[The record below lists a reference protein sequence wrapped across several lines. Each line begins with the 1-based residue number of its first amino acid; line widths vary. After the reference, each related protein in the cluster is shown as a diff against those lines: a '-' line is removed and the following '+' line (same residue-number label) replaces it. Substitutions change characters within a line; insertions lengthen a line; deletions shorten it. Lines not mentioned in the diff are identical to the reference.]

1 MKSFTSILFLFFI
14 VLSANSQNI
23 NKEITLEDIWKNKT
37 FSAKNVRSF
46 RSMQNDEFYT
56 ILNQGKIEKYSYSN
70 GELIEVL
77 LSDSLLVDQNNK
89 SIEIGDY
96 EFSNSEKNILIET
109 EAEPIYRHSYYAK
122 YYLYNTENKSITPLC
137 LGSKQR
143 NPIFSPDD
151 KKIAFI
157 RDNNMYIYYIDEKRE
172 QQITFDGE
180 LNKIINGAPDWV
192 YEEEFSYSRAM
203 EWSANS
209 NYLAFV
215 RFDESKVKEFSLNF
229 YGELYPEKY
238 NYKYPKAGENNS
250 LVSVHIFNLSSNS
263 TRTVDIGAD
272 TNIYIPRIQW
282 TNDADILLI
291 QRLNRLQNQYD
302 LLLSNQATQTTQ
314 LLLSESNKY
323 YIDINDRFYFTKD
336 KKSIILTSEKD
347 GYNHIYQY
355 DMKGKLVKQLTQGKY
370 DVTSIYGVDEIKK
383 RVYFQAAFSSP
394 INREL
399 FFVSLKNGK
408 TTQLST
414 KVGTNNATFTS
425 NFKYYTLNYSNAN
438 QPPYISVNATEGNEL
453 YVLEDNSTLKSKLNE
468 FSFST
473 LTFIEVPIENGINLQ
488 ASIIK
493 PLNFDSTKKYPVLM
507 YVYGG
512 PGSQTVTNSWGH
524 SNFIWFQML
533 AQNGYIVVSVDNRGT
548 GARGEEFKKM
558 TYLQLGKYE
567 VIDQIN
573 AAKFLGN
580 QFFVDKNRIGI
591 FGWSYGGYMST
602 LCMTKGADYFKAGIA
617 VAPVT
622 NWRYYDNIYTERFMR
637 TPAENENGYD
647 SNSPISHVSLL
658 KGKYLLVHGDADD
671 NVHVQNTMD
680 LTTALISQ
688 DKAFEMFVYPNSNHG
703 IYTGKNTR
711 LHLYRKMTDFILT
724 NL

>member
-580 QFFVDKNRIGI
+580 QSFVDKDRIGI

-703 IYTGKNTR
+703 IYTGRNTR
-711 LHLYRKMTDFILT
+711 LHLYRKMTNFIIT

>member
-580 QFFVDKNRIGI
+580 QSFVDKDRIGI

>member
-394 INREL
+394 INREI

-580 QFFVDKNRIGI
+580 QSFVDKDRIGI

>member
-394 INREL
+394 INREI

-468 FSFST
+468 FSFSI

-580 QFFVDKNRIGI
+580 QSFVDKDRIGI

-637 TPAENENGYD
+637 TPAENASGYD

-658 KGKYLLVHGDADD
+658 KGKYLLIHGDADD

-703 IYTGKNTR
+703 IYTGRNTR
-711 LHLYRKMTDFILT
+711 LHLYRKMTNFIIT

>member
-1 MKSFTSILFLFFI
+1 
-14 VLSANSQNI
+14 
-23 NKEITLEDIWKNKT
+23 
-37 FSAKNVRSF
+37 
-46 RSMQNDEFYT
+46 
-56 ILNQGKIEKYSYSN
+56 
-70 GELIEVL
+70 
-77 LSDSLLVDQNNK
+77 
-89 SIEIGDY
+89 
-96 EFSNSEKNILIET
+96 
-109 EAEPIYRHSYYAK
+109 
-122 YYLYNTENKSITPLC
+122 
-137 LGSKQR
+137 
-143 NPIFSPDD
+143 
-151 KKIAFI
+151 
-157 RDNNMYIYYIDEKRE
+157 
-172 QQITFDGE
+172 
-180 LNKIINGAPDWV
+180 
-192 YEEEFSYSRAM
+192 
-203 EWSANS
+203 
-209 NYLAFV
+209 
-215 RFDESKVKEFSLNF
+215 
-229 YGELYPEKY
+229 
-238 NYKYPKAGENNS
+238 
-250 LVSVHIFNLSSNS
+250 
-263 TRTVDIGAD
+263 
-272 TNIYIPRIQW
+272 
-282 TNDADILLI
+282 
-291 QRLNRLQNQYD
+291 
-302 LLLSNQATQTTQ
+302 
-314 LLLSESNKY
+314 
-323 YIDINDRFYFTKD
+323 
-336 KKSIILTSEKD
+336 
-347 GYNHIYQY
+347 
-355 DMKGKLVKQLTQGKY
+355 
-370 DVTSIYGVDEIKK
+370 
-383 RVYFQAAFSSP
+383 
-394 INREL
+394 
-399 FFVSLKNGK
+399 
-408 TTQLST
+408 
-414 KVGTNNATFTS
+414 
-425 NFKYYTLNYSNAN
+425 LNYSNAN

-580 QFFVDKNRIGI
+580 QSFVDKDRIGI

>member
-414 KVGTNNATFTS
+414 KTGTNNATFTS

-580 QFFVDKNRIGI
+580 QSFVDKDRIGI

>member
-347 GYNHIYQY
+347 GYNHIYQF

-394 INREL
+394 INREI

-580 QFFVDKNRIGI
+580 QSFVDKDRIGI

>member
-394 INREL
+394 INREI

-468 FSFST
+468 FSFSI

-580 QFFVDKNRIGI
+580 QSFVDKDRIGI

-637 TPAENENGYD
+637 TPAENASGYD

-703 IYTGKNTR
+703 IYTGRNTR
-711 LHLYRKMTDFILT
+711 LHLYRKMTNFIIT

>member
-394 INREL
+394 INREI

-580 QFFVDKNRIGI
+580 QSFVDKDRIGI

-637 TPAENENGYD
+637 TPAENASGYD

-703 IYTGKNTR
+703 IYTGRNTR
-711 LHLYRKMTDFILT
+711 LHLYRKMTNFIIT